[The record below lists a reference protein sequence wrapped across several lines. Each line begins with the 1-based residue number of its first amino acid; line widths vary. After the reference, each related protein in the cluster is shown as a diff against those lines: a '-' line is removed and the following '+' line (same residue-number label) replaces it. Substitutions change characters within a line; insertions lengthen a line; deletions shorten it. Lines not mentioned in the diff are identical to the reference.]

1 MSHSF
6 VTGLSEMY
14 NAILE
19 SSVRQRVRFSDVVND
34 RSHVGPCAAEVG
46 ETVRSESSF
55 SYSKSW
61 KILTGPQVLAGDD
74 IV

>member
-6 VTGLSEMY
+6 VTGLFEMY

-19 SSVRQRVRFSDVVND
+19 GSVRQRMRFSVVVND
-34 RSHVGPCAAEVG
+34 RSHVGPCATEAG

-61 KILTGPQVLAGDD
+61 QILTGPQVLAGDD